1 MMDQEERV
9 TALIDA
15 YALLVNVRSDVI
27 TYERGSLTNEQ
38 RSKLREALI
47 LMENVIDSMMKQ

>member
-1 MMDQEERV
+1 MDQEERV

-27 TYERGSLTNEQ
+27 IYERGSLTNEQ

>member
-1 MMDQEERV
+1 MDQEERV